1 MSKLEKST
9 SASIDETPQR
19 KRVREFSNKIYDIFV
34 RDGATV
40 IEMRMALSAVYDL
53 IDLNAKAV
61 PIELLG

>member
-34 RDGATV
+34 RDGAT
-40 IEMRMALSAVYDL
+40 ILEMRMTLSEVQNL
-53 IDLNAKAV
+53 INSNAKAA

>member
-34 RDGATV
+34 RDGAT
-40 IEMRMALSAVYDL
+40 ILEMRMTLSEVQNL
-53 IDLNAKAV
+53 INSNAKAA
-61 PIELLG
+61 PITLS